1 MAIGDFDFSRLWRQQ
16 DLNDIMKSDAQQ
28 AADYNKY
35 IQSSQ
40 TAAMQA
46 SHQGSSYLAP
56 GVGVGIV
63 EPSIHLKA
71 LRLLKARLTGL
82 ENNYNLTPDETIL
95 THVYQDKVYV
105 FFVIGGKAGHF
116 EDEAAIFPS
125 DGLITKFRVIR

>member
-28 AADYNKY
+28 AA
-35 IQSSQ
+35 SSQ